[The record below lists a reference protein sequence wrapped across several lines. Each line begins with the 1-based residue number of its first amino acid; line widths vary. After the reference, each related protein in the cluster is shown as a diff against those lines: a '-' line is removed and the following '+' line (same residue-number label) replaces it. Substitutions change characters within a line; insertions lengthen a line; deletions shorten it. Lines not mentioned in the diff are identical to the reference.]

1 MPLVPFKQLMAD
13 AEAGGYA
20 VGYFESWNLES
31 LQAVI
36 EAAEELRSPVIVG
49 FSGMQIP
56 DARRTVDERL
66 ELYAA
71 LGLAACTTSIVPTGL
86 IFNECPY
93 IGWLEKAV
101 DLGFNIVMFADE
113 TLTAGDLWRKVRET
127 VTMAEGR
134 AAVEGETD
142 SLPGVSEGLAAM
154 PASVPLTDPD
164 EAASFVDFT
173 GIDSLAVSLGQVHLH
188 GRSKVGLDLD
198 RLAAIRRRVDI
209 PLVLHG
215 ATSVEDDA
223 IRASIELGIRKINV
237 GSALRRAFLA
247 GMRRQMDQTSED
259 FNPYEV
265 LGSGRAADVISAGKV
280 AMKAVVEEK
289 ISLFGSASAE

>member
-13 AEAGGYA
+13 AENGGYA

-71 LGLAACTTSIVPTGL
+71 LGLAACKTSSVPTGL
-86 IFNECPY
+86 IFNECPHTC
-93 IGWLEKAV
+93 WLEKAV

-113 TLTAGDLWRKVRET
+113 TLTTGDLWRNVRET
-127 VTMAEGR
+127 VAMSEGR

-142 SLPGVSEGLAAM
+142 ALPGVSEGLAAK

-188 GRSKVGLDLD
+188 GRSKVALDLD
-198 RLAAIRRRVDI
+198 RLAAIRRRVEI

-215 ATSVEDDA
+215 ATSVADDA
-223 IRASIELGIRKINV
+223 IRASIELGVRKINV
-237 GSALRRAFLA
+237 GSALRSAFLA
-247 GMRRQMDQTSED
+247 GMRRQMAQTGENFQPLRGPWVGTGD
-259 FNPYEV
+259 RRIN
-265 LGSGRAADVISAGKV
+265 GRKGGDEKGGK
-280 AMKAVVEEK
+280 
-289 ISLFGSASAE
+289 G